1 MLQWLPIFFNQ
12 TRSHHHQVSR
22 KQKASRIL
30 PLAFIIA
37 EKWLTKYFFF
47 LHGLLIRLIFTNEH
61 NVCILK
67 PKYNCQKQKV
77 KQTINKLHGHHKAY
91 LDSSS
96 LHFPWTLE
104 SSLHY
109 YKHADAVWVVSKLV
123 FLLRWLCIY
132 GVDPSSIAGL
142 WGPFLVP
149 SPTLLSCLFL
159 SPLCSL
165 QE

>member
-22 KQKASRIL
+22 NKKPVGFFHWLLLLQKNYQLNI
-30 PLAFIIA
+30 
-37 EKWLTKYFFF
+37 FFF

-61 NVCILK
+61 NECILK

-96 LHFPWTLE
+96 LNFPWTLE

-159 SPLCSL
+159 SPLYSL

>member
-1 MLQWLPIFFNQ
+1 MITHFFFNQ
-12 TRSHHHQVSR
+12 TRSHRHPVPRDKRPVGFFHWLLLLQKNDQQNIFFTWFIHQVN
-22 KQKASRIL
+22 L
-30 PLAFIIA
+30 H
-37 EKWLTKYFFF
+37 KWTQ
-47 LHGLLIRLIFTNEH
+47 LL
-61 NVCILK
+61 CILK

-77 KQTINKLHGHHKAY
+77 KQTLIKLHGYHKAY

-109 YKHADAVWVVSKLV
+109 YKHTDAVWVVSKFV
-123 FLLRWLCIY
+123 FLLRWLWIY
-132 GVDPSSIAGL
+132 RVDPSSIAGL

-159 SPLCSL
+159 STLCSL

>member
-1 MLQWLPIFFNQ
+1 MITHFFQPNQ
-12 TRSHHHQVSR
+12 KSSSPSSPR
-22 KQKASRIL
+22 QKVSRIL
-30 PLAFIIA
+30 PLASIIA
-37 EKWLTKYFFF
+37 EKWPTKYIFFTWF
-47 LHGLLIRLIFTNEH
+47 IHQVSLHKWTQLL
-61 NVCILK
+61 CILK

-77 KQTINKLHGHHKAY
+77 KQTLIKLHGYHKAY

-109 YKHADAVWVVSKLV
+109 YKHTDAVWVVSKLV

-142 WGPFLVP
+142 WVPFLVP
-149 SPTLLSCLFL
+149 FPTLLSCLFL
-159 SPLCSL
+159 SPLYSL